1 MKKNIE
7 YLRKK
12 ILYRSRYS
20 GTKESD
26 YMYNK
31 FFIKNLVKFKYNEL
45 ELIINLLE
53 NNSDAEILLILSNKI
68 ESKKKYHSLIKK
80 ITSYI

>member
-7 YLRKK
+7 YLKK
-12 ILYRSRYS
+12 QILFRLRYS

-31 FFIKNLVKFKYNEL
+31 FFIKNLENFTYNEL
-45 ELIINLLE
+45 ELIINLFK
-53 NNSDAEILLILSNKI
+53 NYSDAEILSILSNKV
-68 ESKKKYHSLIKK
+68 ESKKKYYNLIKK
-80 ITSYI
+80 IIP